1 MNYIL
6 ILNTQLNEQP
16 TKIKLFSL
24 NMKGRVTKINDV
36 YFVYFPKPPTKK
48 LRKKKKPSLI
58 TKALKFT

>member
-36 YFVYFPKPPTKK
+36 YFVYFPKPP
-48 LRKKKKPSLI
+48 KKKN
-58 TKALKFT
+58 